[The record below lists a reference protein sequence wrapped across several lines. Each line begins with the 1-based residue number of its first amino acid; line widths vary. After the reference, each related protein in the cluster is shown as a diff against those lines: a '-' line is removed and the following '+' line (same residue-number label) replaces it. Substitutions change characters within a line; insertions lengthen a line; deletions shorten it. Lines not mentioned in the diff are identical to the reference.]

1 MKTKVWRPGLGP
13 VFVYEWITSSRRWQT
28 YAQRSLFAVMVLAA
42 MAVIWMEPSASVLA
56 FTLSGLAVLG
66 ERLFLSVMGTQLVL
80 VMLVAP
86 AATAGAI
93 CLDRARGTLSH
104 MLVTDLSNS
113 EIVLGKLAAR
123 LVPVVGLVASTLP
136 MMALLTLLGGVDP
149 DALLG
154 AFIVIVGVAILG
166 CSVAF
171 FFSLWVGKTHEA
183 LLSTYTVWGLWLLSP
198 VMIFLLNRLF
208 GRFVTISSQRADP
221 FFLAFAPYWWP
232 GSVEWSDYVRFL
244 VVTSSISAML
254 VSVAVLRIRSIPSRD
269 GVRQQSHRS
278 RWPGVRR
285 VFKWFDLTRH
295 LPAPSLDTNPILWRE
310 WHRSRTSGWARS
322 IFAIYI
328 WLAAIFTVVAIR
340 SPQPGIVAAYV
351 NAIQVFVGLLLLS
364 VTAATSLADERI
376 RGSLD
381 VVMATPLSAGQIVLG
396 KWLGTFRKVLPLVVL
411 PALAILFTGLT
422 DRRRVEGAFMMVAF
436 VLCCGAAITSL
447 GLLMA
452 TWIPQIGRAV
462 GATIFL
468 FVAVN
473 IGWYILVIILGGP
486 GRPRDK
492 GELLGSPIAW
502 ALLVTAA
509 SAGHTDAP
517 GLPPWTIFWVFVY
530 AFVAVVLLAATL
542 MTFDGCLGR
551 ASRINPRRRPAR
563 AFQIE

>member
-42 MAVIWMEPSASVLA
+42 MAVIWMEPSARVLA

-198 VMIFLLNRLF
+198 VMIFLLKSL
-208 GRFVTISSQRADP
+208 RF
-221 FFLAFAPYWWP
+221 
-232 GSVEWSDYVRFL
+232 
-244 VVTSSISAML
+244 
-254 VSVAVLRIRSIPSRD
+254 
-269 GVRQQSHRS
+269 
-278 RWPGVRR
+278 
-285 VFKWFDLTRH
+285 
-295 LPAPSLDTNPILWRE
+295 
-310 WHRSRTSGWARS
+310 TSGWRRS
-322 IFAIYI
+322 
-328 WLAAIFTVVAIR
+328 
-340 SPQPGIVAAYV
+340 
-351 NAIQVFVGLLLLS
+351 
-364 VTAATSLADERI
+364 
-376 RGSLD
+376 
-381 VVMATPLSAGQIVLG
+381 
-396 KWLGTFRKVLPLVVL
+396 
-411 PALAILFTGLT
+411 
-422 DRRRVEGAFMMVAF
+422 
-436 VLCCGAAITSL
+436 
-447 GLLMA
+447 
-452 TWIPQIGRAV
+452 
-462 GATIFL
+462 
-468 FVAVN
+468 
-473 IGWYILVIILGGP
+473 
-486 GRPRDK
+486 
-492 GELLGSPIAW
+492 
-502 ALLVTAA
+502 
-509 SAGHTDAP
+509 
-517 GLPPWTIFWVFVY
+517 
-530 AFVAVVLLAATL
+530 
-542 MTFDGCLGR
+542 
-551 ASRINPRRRPAR
+551 SR
-563 AFQIE
+563 